1 MLETFHIQSPFGLL
15 EITISEVGLKS
26 IVFLHDYTDISE
38 EFVSERCAH
47 YKEQLDEYF
56 ARERKIFSLALDLTD
71 LPDFQ
76 REVLKM
82 VYTIPYGKTRSYKQ
96 IAAVLGNVKAARAV
110 GTANARNPIPIVIPC
125 HRVLGNGGE
134 LTGYA
139 YGLDLKMKLLEME
152 NPQIYVPQIDLFQ
165 SLV

>member
-15 EITISEVGLKS
+15 KITISQLGLKS
-26 IVFLHDYTDISE
+26 IVFLHNYTEEDE
-38 EFVSERCAH
+38 EFISERCAP

-56 ARERKIFSLALDLTD
+56 AGERKIFSLNLDLTEV
-71 LPDFQ
+71 PDFQ

-96 IAAVLGNVKAARAV
+96 IATVLGNVKAARAV
-110 GTANARNPIPIVIPC
+110 GTANAKNPIPVVIPC

-152 NPQIYVPQIDLFQ
+152 NPQIYVPQIDLFET
-165 SLV
+165 LV